1 MWFPRIANI
10 AVRVHERG
18 VLRLSATLALV
29 LAAWPSWSAASTQ
42 VSVTSAPEEQQ
53 ARRLASAVLK
63 ELKRDPRFT
72 LVDHPSP
79 GVLGISLPARVGWER
94 RLDWTEIL
102 FQARLN
108 SPAGQSQVIA
118 GRCYN
123 WNMSVCAKQILDAA
137 AKVAG
142 N

>member
-1 MWFPRIANI
+1 MPPPIS
-10 AVRVHERG
+10 
-18 VLRLSATLALV
+18 LLSLV
-29 LAAWPSWSAASTQ
+29 LASQAAEPPNVPPTPIA
-42 VSVTSAPEEQQ
+42 VSVTSAAQEQQ
-53 ARRLASAVLK
+53 AKRLDEALRK
-63 ELKRDPRFT
+63 ELTRDPRFM
-72 LVDHPSP
+72 LVDHPAP
-79 GVLGISLPARVGWER
+79 GATNIALPERVGWVR

-108 SPAGQSQVIA
+108 ASSGLSHILAGS
-118 GRCYN
+118 CYN

>member
-1 MWFPRIANI
+1 MVSPDCEHCIEGSRK
-10 AVRVHERG
+10 G
-18 VLRLSATLALV
+18 VLRFSATLALA
-29 LAAWPSWSAASTQ
+29 LAAWPSWAVASTP
-42 VSVTSAPEEQQ
+42 VSVTNVPEEQQ
-53 ARRLASAVLK
+53 ARRLASAVFK

-72 LVDHPSP
+72 LIDRPAP
-79 GVLGISLPARVGWER
+79 GVLGIALPARVGWER

-137 AKVAG
+137 AGVAS

>member
-1 MWFPRIANI
+1 MLTHRALFA
-10 AVRVHERG
+10 
-18 VLRLSATLALV
+18 LALA
-29 LAAWPSWSAASTQ
+29 LWSSGADAGMPIW
-42 VSVTSAPEEQQ
+42 VTSAPQEQQ
-53 ARRLASAVLK
+53 ARRLSSALFK

-72 LVDHPSP
+72 LVEQRMP
-79 GVLGISLPARVGWER
+79 GALEISLPDRVGWER

-108 SPAGQSQVIA
+108 SGRGATQVIA

-123 WNMSVCAKQILDAA
+123 WNMSVCARQILDAA
-137 AKVAG
+137 AQMDG

>member
-1 MWFPRIANI
+1 MARLQVTM
-10 AVRVHERG
+10 AV
-18 VLRLSATLALV
+18 TLALM
-29 LAAWPSWSAASTQ
+29 SSAAAGATR

-53 ARRLASAVLK
+53 ARRLSAAVFK
-63 ELKRDPRFT
+63 ELRRDPRFT
-72 LVDHPSP
+72 LVEQSAP
-79 GVLGISLPARVGWER
+79 GVLGIALPARVGWER

-108 SPAGQSQVIA
+108 PAGGQSQVIA

-137 AKVAG
+137 AQFG
-142 N
+142 GG

>member
-1 MWFPRIANI
+1 MR
-10 AVRVHERG
+10 R
-18 VLRLSATLALV
+18 
-29 LAAWPSWSAASTQ
+29 LAAILAFALAASAPAATAGTR

-63 ELKRDPRFT
+63 ELERDPRFT
-72 LVDHPSP
+72 LVDQTAPAS
-79 GVLGISLPARVGWER
+79 VNIALPARVGWER

-102 FQARLN
+102 FQARLT
-108 SPAGQSQVIA
+108 SPGGQSHVFA

-123 WNMSVCAKQILDAA
+123 WNMPACAKQLLDAA
-137 AKVAG
+137 AQVSG